1 MAMGRGWAM
10 GRAAVDRKPVHVHD
24 LRAAA
29 HEFPDGHALARRLG
43 ARTLLA
49 TPLMRENE
57 AIGAIAVRRAE
68 MRPFSDKQVAL
79 LQIFA
84 DQAVI
89 AIENVRLFE
98 EVQARTCELQASL
111 EQQTATSEILS
122 IISAS
127 PGRLEPVFDAILK
140 SARELCAAEFGH
152 LLLFNGEAWRAAALH
167 NVPEPYA
174 RFWDEAPVIAGP
186 ETNLGRVQRTG
197 RPSQL
202 PDVLRGEGYLARNPF
217 AIATAELGKA
227 RSLLS
232 VPLLKDGGV
241 IGAIALYRAE
251 VRPFSDRQVAM
262 LQNFADQAVIAI
274 ENARLFEAEQTRTR
288 ELQES
293 LEYQTATGEV
303 LNVIS
308 RSPDDLQPVLNAI
321 VETAARLCQGD
332 FAIVW
337 RLEGDR
343 YCAAA
348 LNRDTTPELAEYARS
363 NPIGVG
369 RGTLVGRVA
378 VERAPVHIPDVTR
391 DTEYQWSDGRWAGL
405 LRTMLGVPLLRN
417 GVVVGVIAIH
427 RRTPR
432 PFSARQI
439 ELVTTFAD
447 QAVIAIN
454 NVGLIEEVQART
466 RELQETLEY
475 QTAASDVLNVISRAP
490 SDIQPVFDVIV
501 QTAGRL

>member
-1 MAMGRGWAM
+1 
-10 GRAAVDRKPVHVHD
+10 
-24 LRAAA
+24 
-29 HEFPDGHALARRLG
+29 
-43 ARTLLA
+43 
-49 TPLMRENE
+49 MRENE

-79 LQIFA
+79 LQTFA

-152 LLLFNGEAWRAAALH
+152 LLLFDGEAWRAAALH

-197 RPSQL
+197 RPGQL

-251 VRPFSDRQVAM
+251 VRPFNDRQVAM

-308 RSPDDLQPVLNAI
+308 RSPSTCSRCSTRSSRLRRVCARGISRSFGDSKAI
-321 VETAARLCQGD
+321 VTASLRSTRHHAGIGRIRDAATRSARVAARSS
-332 FAIVW
+332 
-337 RLEGDR
+337 
-343 YCAAA
+343 
-348 LNRDTTPELAEYARS
+348 AES
-363 NPIGVG
+363 
-369 RGTLVGRVA
+369 L
-378 VERAPVHIPDVTR
+378 VERATVHIPDVLADRSTMV
-391 DTEYQWSDGRWAGL
+391 GRPVGPAFAHDAGCPAVAGRRGRRGDCDPSPNAAAL
-405 LRTMLGVPLLRN
+405 LRK
-417 GVVVGVIAIH
+417 
-427 RRTPR
+427 
-432 PFSARQI
+432 QI

-447 QAVIAIN
+447 QAVIAIE
-454 NVGLIEEVQART
+454 NVGLFEEVQART
-466 RELQETLEY
+466 RGAAGIARVPDRHERRAQCHQPLAIRYPACVRYHCRYRRSAMRRRFRHCPHACEMTESITLLPVTATRREFRSLLELEPIELERG
-475 QTAASDVLNVISRAP
+475 TVSGRA
-490 SDIQPVFDVIV
+490 
-501 QTAGRL
+501 R